1 MKVNI
6 WIKKEDVKKG
16 VITEYHTNQPQIS
29 YSSYVQV
36 SITSDEYVQLDDKY
50 DPIDRDPADSIECCD
65 KDHPCEC
72 GMEGQSLFADVC
84 RQVTSAVKELRGSTS
99 CSDILNGPYWERRK
113 QLNK

>member
-36 SITSDEYVQLDDKY
+36 SITSDEYVQLDDTIY
-50 DPIDRDPADSIECCD
+50 DPIDNEN
-65 KDHPCEC
+65 H
-72 GMEGQSLFADVC
+72 
-84 RQVTSAVKELRGSTS
+84 
-99 CSDILNGPYWERRK
+99 LNGPYWEKRK